1 MKVDNKKANILAID
15 LGYSSVKCAHYDE
28 NDILQLDKFISCTA
42 KVDSPLESDDDSLF
56 QLGEYFYVLGT
67 PALKV
72 PRSQQIQLNTWE
84 GLLEIYPV
92 WISFLM
98 KKYGGKDNFTKIAI
112 GLSLAFKDHADE
124 LLDSLEKTLMIPR
137 DFFIILPQGL
147 IAKKIYYEYGLNIN
161 EQSKKNDT
169 KIQNV
174 LIVDGGFLTL
184 DICNVINGTASS
196 SATIGLKDTGVINIS
211 YDIIDH
217 IFQEYGIR
225 ISIKEAQVI
234 VDNDGAW
241 KRRGKIYDLSE
252 QVKKYSIKYLVN
264 VLNLLEEKFGE
275 AIDGLDAVLIVGGV
289 AYFFKKYLKDIVP
302 EIEKHFPVNFLQI
315 PEVESEFYN
324 AFGFL
329 KAAYE
334 LV

>member
-1 MKVDNKKANILAID
+1 MKKENKANILAVD

-28 NDILQLDKFISCTA
+28 YEILHLDKFISCTA
-42 KVDSPLESDDDSLF
+42 RVDSPLESDDDSLF
-56 QLGEYFYVLGT
+56 QLGENFYVLGT
-67 PALKV
+67 SALKV
-72 PRSQQIQLNTWE
+72 PRSQQIQLNSWE

-98 KKYGGKDNFTKIAI
+98 KKYGGQDSFTKIAI

-124 LLDSLEKTLMIPR
+124 LLDSLEKTLMIPK

-169 KIQNV
+169 KVQNV

-217 IFQEYGIR
+217 IFKEYGIR

-252 QVKKYSIKYLVN
+252 QVRKYSIKYLVN
-264 VLNLLEEKFGE
+264 VLNLLEDKFGE
-275 AIDGLDAVLIVGGV
+275 AIDGLDAILIVGGV
-289 AYFFKKYLKDIVP
+289 AYFFKKYLKDITP

-315 PEVESEFYN
+315 PEIESEFYN
-324 AFGFL
+324 AYGFL
-329 KAAYE
+329 KTAYE

>member
-1 MKVDNKKANILAID
+1 MTNNKNKINILAVD
-15 LGYSSVKCAHYDE
+15 LGYSSVKCAYYDE
-28 NDILQLDKFISCTA
+28 NDILKLDKYISCTA

-56 QLGEYFYVLGT
+56 QLGENFYVLGT
-67 PALKV
+67 SALKV

-98 KKYGGKDNFTKIAI
+98 KKYGGKENFSKIAI
-112 GLSLAFKDHADE
+112 GLSLAFKEHADE
-124 LLDSLEKTLMIPR
+124 LLETLEKTLMIPKE
-137 DFFIILPQGL
+137 FFIILPQGL

-174 LIVDGGFLTL
+174 LILDGGFLTL

-211 YDIIDH
+211 YDIIDY
-217 IFQEYGIR
+217 IFKEYGIR

-264 VLNLLEEKFGE
+264 VLNLLEDKFGE
-275 AIDGLDAVLIVGGV
+275 AIDGLDAVLIVGGI
-289 AYFFKKYLKDIVP
+289 AYFFKKYLDDITP
-302 EIEKHFPVNFLQI
+302 EIEKHFPVTFLQI
-315 PEVESEFYN
+315 PEIESEFYN

>member
-1 MKVDNKKANILAID
+1 MKTENKANILAVD
-15 LGYSSVKCAHYDE
+15 LGYSSVKCAYYDE

-56 QLGEYFYVLGT
+56 QLGENFYVLGT

-98 KKYGGKDNFTKIAI
+98 KKYGGRDNFTKIAI

-124 LLDSLEKTLMIPR
+124 LLDNLEKTLMISR

-211 YDIIDH
+211 YDILDY
-217 IFQEYGIR
+217 IFKEYGVR
-225 ISIKEAQVI
+225 VSIKEAQVI

-275 AIDGLDAVLIVGGV
+275 AIDGLDAVLIVGGI
-289 AYFFKKYLKDIVP
+289 AYFFKKYLKEITP

-334 LV
+334 LI

>member
-1 MKVDNKKANILAID
+1 MTKPNILAVD
-15 LGYSSVKCAHYDE
+15 LGYSSVKCAYYNESDV
-28 NDILQLDKFISCTA
+28 LQLEKFISCTA

-56 QLGEYFYVLGT
+56 QLGTGYYVLGT

-72 PRSQQIQLNTWE
+72 PRSQQIKLNSWE

-92 WISFLM
+92 WISFLL
-98 KKYGGKDNFTKIAI
+98 KKYGGREKFTKVAI
-112 GLSLAFKDHADE
+112 GLSLAFKDKADE
-124 LLDSLEKTLMIPR
+124 LLDKLEKTLMIPK
-137 DFFIILPQGL
+137 DYFFILPQGL

-161 EQSKKNDT
+161 EASKKNNT
-169 KIQNV
+169 KVQNV

-196 SATIGLKDTGVINIS
+196 SATIGIENSGVSCIS
-211 YDIIDH
+211 YKLVEY
-217 IFQEYGIR
+217 IFKQYGIS

-241 KRRGKIYDLSE
+241 KRRGRLYDLST
-252 QVKKYSIKYLVN
+252 QVKQFTLEYLVD
-264 VLNLLEEKFGE
+264 VLNLLENKFGE
-275 AIDGLDAVLIVGGV
+275 ALDGLDAVLIVGGV
-289 AYFFKKYLKDIVP
+289 AYFFKKYMNELTP
-302 EIEKHFPVNFLQI
+302 EIEKHFPLSFIQI
-315 PEVESEFYN
+315 PEIESEFYN

-334 LV
+334 LIE

>member
-1 MKVDNKKANILAID
+1 M
-15 LGYSSVKCAHYDE
+15 
-28 NDILQLDKFISCTA
+28 
-42 KVDSPLESDDDSLF
+42 
-56 QLGEYFYVLGT
+56 
-67 PALKV
+67 
-72 PRSQQIQLNTWE
+72 
-84 GLLEIYPV
+84 
-92 WISFLM
+92 
-98 KKYGGKDNFTKIAI
+98 
-112 GLSLAFKDHADE
+112 
-124 LLDSLEKTLMIPR
+124 
-137 DFFIILPQGL
+137 
-147 IAKKIYYEYGLNIN
+147 
-161 EQSKKNDT
+161 
-169 KIQNV
+169 
-174 LIVDGGFLTL
+174 
-184 DICNVINGTASS
+184 
-196 SATIGLKDTGVINIS
+196 INIS

-289 AYFFKKYLKDIVP
+289 AYFFKKYLKDITP

-334 LV
+334 LI

>member
-1 MKVDNKKANILAID
+1 MKKENKANILAVD

-28 NDILQLDKFISCTA
+28 YEILHLDKFISCTA

-56 QLGEYFYVLGT
+56 QLGENFYVLGT
-67 PALKV
+67 SALKV
-72 PRSQQIQLNTWE
+72 PRSQQIQLNSWE

-98 KKYGGKDNFTKIAI
+98 KKYGGRESFTKIAI

-124 LLDSLEKTLMIPR
+124 LLENLEKTLMIPKE
-137 DFFIILPQGL
+137 FFIILPQGL

-169 KIQNV
+169 KVQNV

-217 IFQEYGIR
+217 IFKEYGIR

-252 QVKKYSIKYLVN
+252 QVRKYSIKYLVN

-275 AIDGLDAVLIVGGV
+275 AIDGLDAILIVGGI
-289 AYFFKKYLKDIVP
+289 AYFFKKYLKEITP

-315 PEVESEFYN
+315 PEIESEFYN

-329 KAAYE
+329 KTAYE

>member
-1 MKVDNKKANILAID
+1 MENKQNILAVD
-15 LGYSSVKCAHYDE
+15 LGYSSVKCAYYDE

-56 QLGEYFYVLGT
+56 QLGTNYYVLGT

-72 PRSQQIQLNTWE
+72 PRSQQIELNTWE

-92 WISFLM
+92 WISFLL
-98 KKYGGKDNFTKIAI
+98 KKYGGRDNFHKIAI
-112 GLSLAFKDHADE
+112 GLSLAFKDHAEE
-124 LLDSLEKTLMIPR
+124 LLDTLENTLMLPR
-137 DFFIILPQGL
+137 DFFFILPQGL

-169 KIQNV
+169 KVQNV

-196 SATIGLKDTGVINIS
+196 SATIGLENTGVINIS
-211 YDIIDH
+211 YDLVDH
-217 IFQEYGIR
+217 IFKEYGIR

-234 VDNDGAW
+234 IDNDGAW
-241 KRRGKIYDLSE
+241 KRRGKIYDLSGE
-252 QVKKYSIKYLVN
+252 VKKYSIKYLTN
-264 VLNLLEEKFGE
+264 VLNLLEDKFGE
-275 AIDGLDAVLIVGGV
+275 ALDGLDAVLIVGGI
-289 AYFFKKYLKDIVP
+289 AYFFKKYMTDITP
-302 EIEKHFPVNFLQI
+302 EIEKHFPLNFIQI

>member
-1 MKVDNKKANILAID
+1 MKKESKNILAVD
-15 LGYSSVKCAHYDE
+15 LGYSSVKCACYDE

-42 KVDSPLESDDDSLF
+42 KVDSPLESDDESLF
-56 QLGEYFYVLGT
+56 QLGENYYVLGT

-72 PRSQQIQLNTWE
+72 PRSQQIQLNSWE

-92 WISFLM
+92 WISFLL
-98 KKYGGKDNFTKIAI
+98 KKYGGKDKFTKVAI
-112 GLSLAFKDHADE
+112 GLSLAFKEHAEE
-124 LLDSLEKTLMIPR
+124 LLENLEKTLMIPKE
-137 DFFIILPQGL
+137 FFIILPQGL

-169 KIQNV
+169 KVQNI

-211 YDIIDH
+211 YDLVDY
-217 IFQEYGIR
+217 IFKEFGIR

-252 QVKKYSIKYLVN
+252 QVKKFSIKYLVN
-264 VLNLLEEKFGE
+264 VLNLLEERFGE

-289 AYFFKKYLKDIVP
+289 AYFFKKYLKDITP
-302 EIEKHFPVNFLQI
+302 EIEKHFPLNFLQI
-315 PEVESEFYN
+315 PEIESEFYN

-334 LV
+334 LI

>member
-1 MKVDNKKANILAID
+1 
-15 LGYSSVKCAHYDE
+15 
-28 NDILQLDKFISCTA
+28 
-42 KVDSPLESDDDSLF
+42 
-56 QLGEYFYVLGT
+56 
-67 PALKV
+67 
-72 PRSQQIQLNTWE
+72 
-84 GLLEIYPV
+84 
-92 WISFLM
+92 
-98 KKYGGKDNFTKIAI
+98 
-112 GLSLAFKDHADE
+112 
-124 LLDSLEKTLMIPR
+124 MIPK

-169 KIQNV
+169 KVQNV

-217 IFQEYGIR
+217 IFKEFGIR

-252 QVKKYSIKYLVN
+252 QVRKYSIKYLVN
-264 VLNLLEEKFGE
+264 VLNLLEDKFGE
-275 AIDGLDAVLIVGGV
+275 AIDGLDAILIVGGV
-289 AYFFKKYLKDIVP
+289 AYFFKKYLKDITP
-302 EIEKHFPVNFLQI
+302 EIEKHFPINFLQI
-315 PEVESEFYN
+315 PEIESEFYN
-324 AFGFL
+324 AYGFL
-329 KAAYE
+329 KTAYE